1 MDIVLIASHWQ
12 RGQVQSHNGQPPEQ
26 AQNRGE
32 QAQNRGEHV
41 QHIKEVYV
49 TIILYGREINIRWYI
64 MVRPLLL
71 RHCVLLYTMHS
82 ALYVCVSPH

>member
-1 MDIVLIASHWQ
+1 M
-12 RGQVQSHNGQPPEQ
+12 QSHSGRPP
-26 AQNRGE
+26 E

-49 TIILYGREINIRWYI
+49 NIILYGREIIIRWYI

-82 ALYVCVSPH
+82 ALNVCRS